1 MADLIFPFLV
11 FVWMQLK
18 RGIDDDAGG
27 LVDRA
32 RYGNS
37 LCFSLCLCV
46 SVVHPILS
54 EPSAHENNAIRVVN
68 MAAMPISPRQ
78 PESTILATAYGAVP
92 RMRVLSWPEITNR

>member
-1 MADLIFPFLV
+1 MAILMIPFLD

-18 RGIDDDAGG
+18 RGFGDDAGG

-46 SVVHPILS
+46 SVVHPILA
-54 EPSAHENNAIRVVN
+54 EPSAYENSAIRAVTR
-68 MAAMPISPRQ
+68 AAAPINPRQ
-78 PESTILATAYGAVP
+78 PVRAIFATA
-92 RMRVLSWPEITNR
+92 

>member
-1 MADLIFPFLV
+1 MAGLIIPFLV

-37 LCFSLCLCV
+37 LCFSLCLCD
-46 SVVHPILS
+46 SVVHPILA
-54 EPSAHENNAIRVVN
+54 EHSAYENNAIRAVIR
-68 MAAMPISPRQ
+68 AAAPTNPRI
-78 PESTILATAYGAVP
+78 PVSTILATAYGAVP
-92 RMRVLSWPEITNR
+92 RMRVLSWPEITIR